1 MADGRGASKRQ
12 GEAARREAE
21 TLEALIGG
29 YRPLTGAYDEMADPS
44 GQPRTHWQPFL
55 KALAGLGSDEISR
68 RFDAADRY
76 MRDAGVFY
84 RVYDGAQGR
93 ERPWPLSHLPVLIDA
108 DDWQRLSG
116 ALVQRAEL
124 LDTILR
130 DIYGPARLVADGV
143 LPAAAIAGSPEFLRP
158 LVGTL
163 PRGERFLRIYAADI
177 GRGPDGRWWILS
189 DRAQAPSG
197 AGYALENRIALSRAL
212 PESYRALEIERL
224 ASFFQSFRSSLSS
237 LAGQGSTRV
246 GLLTPGPY
254 NETYFE
260 HAYLARYLGFLLVEG
275 EDLKIVDDRV
285 HLRTVGGLMPIDVL
299 VRRLDSDFADPLELN
314 VASRLGVP
322 GLVRAIKAG
331 QVALANALGTGVVE
345 SRALMS
351 FTPAIQRHLFG
362 EDLLMPNIATWW
374 CGQKRE
380 RDLVLDNL
388 DEMVI
393 APAFGVVV
401 PGVLDRGPV
410 LGASLDGAER
420 ARVIA
425 ALEHRGAD
433 FVGQEV
439 VTIGT
444 TPVWTNGRLAPSPMV
459 LRAFVAAN
467 ADGGWTVMPGGFCR
481 VSDGNDVRAL
491 SMQAGGRSSDVWV
504 ISHGPVDPTTLLPA
518 PESVSVKRQIGSL
531 PSRAADNLF
540 WLGRYMERTDTTLR
554 LLRAY
559 LNRAAEAD
567 TATRD
572 ATSSLL
578 ALLMA
583 FGTLP
588 PEKGPDRPAAIGR
601 AVLTDTARA
610 GSAATL
616 TNLARGAAAAIRER
630 LSPDAWRTV
639 TDLADLLGAAA
650 PAMETEADA
659 LDRAHQALRLN
670 AAFSGLVQEN
680 MNRLVG
686 WRFLDVGRRLE
697 RAVLTCRIL
706 RALAEPQATTGVL
719 DALLEVGD
727 SQITYRQRY
736 VLAPA
741 RVPVLDLLYLD
752 VNNPRSVAFQA
763 EALREHVDRLPGT
776 EVGDVLND
784 GQRIATRLA
793 AELRV
798 ADARE
803 ITADQV
809 FESERDLFR
818 LSDAIS
824 LRYFALPGRVRREW
838 EAWT

>member
-1 MADGRGASKRQ
+1 MAEGRGASRRREQ
-12 GEAARREAE
+12 AARREAE
-21 TLEALIGG
+21 TLAALAGA
-29 YRPLTGAYDEMADPS
+29 YRPLPGAYDEMVDAS
-44 GQPRTHWQPFL
+44 GAPRGHWQPFL
-55 KALAGLGSDEISR
+55 KALAGLGLDEISR
-68 RFDAADRY
+68 RFEAADRY

-84 RVYDGAQGR
+84 RVYDGAEGR
-93 ERPWPLSHLPVLIDA
+93 ERPWPLSHVPVLIDSE
-108 DDWQRLSG
+108 DWRQLSA

-124 LDTILR
+124 LDAVLR
-130 DIYGPARLVADGV
+130 DIHGSARLVRDGV
-143 LPAAAIAGSPEFLRP
+143 VPAAAIAGSPEFLRP
-158 LVGTL
+158 LVGTV
-163 PRGERFLRIYAADI
+163 PRGERFLRIYAADL
-177 GRGPDGRWWILS
+177 GRGPDGRWWVLS

-224 ASFFQSFRSSLSS
+224 ASFFQGFRASLSS

-285 HLRTVGGLMPIDVL
+285 HLRTVSGLMPIDVL

-331 QVALANALGTGVVE
+331 HVALANALGTGVVE

-351 FTPAIQRHLFG
+351 FTPAIQRHLYG
-362 EDLLMPNIATWW
+362 EDLLTPNVATWW

-380 RDLVLDNL
+380 RDLVLENL
-388 DEMVI
+388 DDMVI
-393 APAFGVVV
+393 APAFGTTL
-401 PGVLDRGPV
+401 PGVLNRGPV

-420 ARVIA
+420 ASVIE

-433 FVGQEV
+433 LVGQEV

-444 TPVWTNGRLAPSPMV
+444 TPVWTDGRLTPHPMV
-459 LRAFVAAN
+459 LRAFVAAT

-481 VSDGNDVRAL
+481 VSEGEDVRAL
-491 SMQAGGRSSDVWV
+491 SMQAGGRSADVWV
-504 ISHGPVDPTTLLPA
+504 ISQGPVDPTTLLPA

-531 PSRAADNLF
+531 PSRAADNMF
-540 WLGRYMERTDTTLR
+540 WLGRYMERTDATLR

-583 FGTLP
+583 WGTLP
-588 PEKGPDRPAAIGR
+588 PEKGPGRPAAIGR
-601 AVLTDTARA
+601 AVLTDRDRA
-610 GSAATL
+610 GSVMSL
-616 TNLARGAAAAIRER
+616 TDLARGAAAAIRER
-630 LSPDAWRTV
+630 LSPDALRTV
-639 TDLADLLGAAA
+639 TDLADLLSESA
-650 PAMETEADA
+650 PLIETEADA

-670 AAFSGLVQEN
+670 AAFSGLVNEN

-686 WRFLDVGRRLE
+686 WRFLDIGRRLE
-697 RAVLTCRIL
+697 RAILTCRVL
-706 RALAEPQATTGVL
+706 RALAESQATTGVL

-752 VNNPRSVAFQA
+752 VNNPRSVAFQT
-763 EALREHVDRLPGT
+763 EELRDHVNRLPGT
-776 EVGDVLND
+776 EIGDVLNEA
-784 GQRIATRLA
+784 QRIATRLA
-793 AELRV
+793 ADLRV

-803 ITADQV
+803 ITADHV
-809 FESERDLFR
+809 FACERDLFR

-824 LRYFALPGRVRREW
+824 LKYFALPGRARREAEGW
-838 EAWT
+838 P